1 MGLTVTSY
9 ELDPFGRGMTLL
21 LRFDGINWEIN
32 DIPRPA
38 NANISGLRTRSGC

>member
-9 ELDPFGRGMTLL
+9 EIDLFDPGLTLL
-21 LRFDGINWEIN
+21 LRFDGIDWEIN